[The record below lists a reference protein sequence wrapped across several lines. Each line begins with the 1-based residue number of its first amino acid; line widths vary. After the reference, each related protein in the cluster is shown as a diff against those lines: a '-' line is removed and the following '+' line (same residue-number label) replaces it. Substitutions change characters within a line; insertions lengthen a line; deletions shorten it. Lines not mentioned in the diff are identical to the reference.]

1 MDPDPSSSLAV
12 VALSLLASAFFSGM
26 EMAFVASS
34 RLQTEL
40 RAQQSLR
47 GQIVSFLSD
56 RPQLFIASMLV
67 GNNLALVLCGMES
80 GALIGQWIFGVSG
93 WQEASQPTVV
103 LATQTL
109 VTTAVVLVVAEFMP
123 KSLFHASP
131 NKWLD
136 LFAFPLIVVFG
147 VLALPAWLV
156 MVISKALIRPF
167 GSRHSTS
174 QALDT
179 LGAQDLD
186 HFINTLSG
194 QMEPEQELEHE
205 LQILKNALDLPEV
218 QARDSMVPRNE
229 VSGIELETSI
239 EDLQREFAE
248 TGYSKLVVYKGDID
262 HIVGY
267 VHAKDLFRRPSSL
280 KEILLPTFVVPEPM
294 PGDELLR
301 QFLRR
306 RRHLAVV
313 LDEFG
318 GTAGILTMEDIVEE
332 LLGEIDDEHDHEELD
347 LEHPISEESWMVPA
361 RREIRVLND
370 THGWELPLGDTYET
384 LGGLVL
390 HEVGD
395 IPEEGTLVEV
405 EGVQL
410 VVREVSENR
419 VEWVEVWPHGER

>member
-1 MDPDPSSSLAV
+1 
-12 VALSLLASAFFSGM
+12 
-26 EMAFVASS
+26 
-34 RLQTEL
+34 
-40 RAQQSLR
+40 
-47 GQIVSFLSD
+47 
-56 RPQLFIASMLV
+56 
-67 GNNLALVLCGMES
+67 
-80 GALIGQWIFGVSG
+80 
-93 WQEASQPTVV
+93 
-103 LATQTL
+103 
-109 VTTAVVLVVAEFMP
+109 VVLVMAEFMP

-136 LFAFPLIVVFG
+136 VFAFPLALVFA
-147 VLALPAWLV
+147 VLAFPAWVV
-156 MVISKALIRPF
+156 MVLSKGILRPF
-167 GSRHSTS
+167 VPGQIPVSME
-174 QALDT
+174 T

-186 HFINTLSG
+186 HFIHTLSG

-205 LQILKNALDLPEV
+205 LQILKNALDLPSV

-229 VSGIELETSI
+229 VSGVELDTEVG
-239 EDLQREFAE
+239 ELQQAFAE
-248 TGYSKLVVYKGDID
+248 TGFSKLVVYKGDID
-262 HIVGY
+262 NIVGY
-267 VHAKDLFRRPSSL
+267 VHAKDLFRRPASL

-332 LLGEIDDEHDHEELD
+332 LLGEIDDEHDFDEDDVERQ
-347 LEHPISEESWMVPA
+347 ISEDSWLVPA
-361 RREIRVLND
+361 RREIRALND
-370 THGWELPLGDTYET
+370 AHRWQIPLGDTYDT
-384 LGGLVL
+384 LGGLII
-390 HEVGD
+390 HHVGD

-405 EGVQL
+405 EGVQF